1 MREKEVPSGVYRAT
15 RVLCSSFFCLY
26 NRISATGREQ
36 IPTSGGCLVA
46 CNHVSYLDPPAV
58 ASVVKHRVFRF
69 MARDT
74 LWKSRFMK
82 WFLGEMRCI
91 PIDRE
96 RGDLSAMRGVLKALK
111 AGDLVALFP
120 EGTRST
126 DGQLKGTKPG
136 IGFIVAKAGVPIVPA
151 YVDGTFR
158 AYPKGAGWVRPAKVQ
173 VRFGDAILPA
183 DLPTIEQAKP
193 CYEEISAFIMKRIGD
208 LAPSR

>member
-1 MREKEVPSGVYRAT
+1 MTEKEAISGVYRGT
-15 RVLCSSFFCLY
+15 RVLCHTLFGLY
-26 NRISATGREQ
+26 NRITASGRDQ
-36 IPTSGGCLVA
+36 IPASGGCLVA

-74 LWKSRFMK
+74 LWKGRLMK

-96 RGDLSAMRGVLKALK
+96 RGDLAAMRGVLKALK

-126 DGQLKGTKPG
+126 DGKLKGTKPG
-136 IGFIVAKAGVPIVPA
+136 IGFIAAKAGVPIVPA

-158 AYPKGAGWVRPAKVQ
+158 AYPKGAQWVRPAKIR
-173 VRFGDAILPA
+173 VRFGDAIQPA
-183 DLPTIEQAKP
+183 DLPTIGRDKP
-193 CYEEISAFIMKRIGD
+193 CYEEIAAFIMKRIAD
-208 LAPSR
+208 LAPTS